1 MKQKFFIDPANKVL
15 VLMNLKG
22 WTSMYLQ
29 KFETFDKE
37 KKHILKRCLLTVN
50 IT

>member
-15 VLMNLKG
+15 VLMNLTG
-22 WTSMYLQ
+22 WNSMYLQ

-37 KKHILKRCLLTVN
+37 KKPSF
-50 IT
+50 